1 MKNKKPSLLSLNW
14 VMMHQGGEL
23 NRFWSERTI
32 YLLVLFGIGTTLTR
46 QVILIMDGWL
56 EEALHNDPATLH
68 TSYLDGILII
78 RAQRSQE
85 N

>member
-1 MKNKKPSLLSLNW
+1 M
-14 VMMHQGGEL
+14 VV
-23 NRFWSERTI
+23 F
-32 YLLVLFGIGTTLTR
+32 LFGIGTTLTG
-46 QVILIMDGWL
+46 QVILIMDGRL
-56 EEALHNDPATLH
+56 EGALHNDPATLN